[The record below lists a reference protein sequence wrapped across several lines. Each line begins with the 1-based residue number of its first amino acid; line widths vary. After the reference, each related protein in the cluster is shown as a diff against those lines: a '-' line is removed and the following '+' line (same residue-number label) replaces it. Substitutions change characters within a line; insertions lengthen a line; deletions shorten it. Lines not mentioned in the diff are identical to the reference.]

1 MVASTNNKRIA
12 KNTLLLYARMLL
24 MMGVSLYTSRI
35 VLEALGVDDFGIYN
49 VVGGV
54 VAMFSVLSNS
64 LSAAISRFLTYE
76 LGTGN
81 NDKLR
86 NIFSSS
92 VTIQLGLGL
101 LIALLAETVGVWFLN
116 AKMNIPADRLPAANW
131 VLHFSILTFV
141 INLVSIPYNAAIIA
155 HEKMSAFASISILD
169 AIGKLTI
176 AYLIMIS
183 PIDRLIFYS
192 VLMCLVALVVR
203 FTYGFYCKSHFEEC
217 RYHFIFDRELLK
229 ELFSFAGWNFIGA
242 SSGVLRDQGVNIVIN
257 LFCGP
262 AVNAARGIAMQVS
275 AAIGSFANNF
285 MTALNPQ
292 ITKSYAS
299 EDREYMFTLVY
310 QGARLSFY
318 LLFFLSLPVLIETKT
333 VLSLWLNVVPD
344 YTVVFV
350 QLILIYVMSESI
362 SYTLITLMLATGNI
376 RNYQLAVGGCQ
387 MLNFPVSYLLLR
399 FGFPPE
405 STLWTAIIIALISL
419 SIRLLMLRRMV
430 QLSIRIYFQKVFIN
444 VLFVSI
450 LSCVIPFFVK
460 SLMYE
465 NLLRFIVLCSLCM
478 VSTSLVIYRFGCTR
492 RERLFVNNKLAQL
505 KTKII
510 SK

>member
-92 VTIQLGLGL
+92 VTIQLVLGL

-116 AKMNIPADRLPAANW
+116 AKMNIPADRLTAANW
-131 VLHFSILTFV
+131 VLHFSVLTFV

-169 AIGKLTI
+169 AIGKLAI

-387 MLNFPVSYLLLR
+387 MLNFPISYLLLR

-405 STLWTAIIIALISL
+405 STLWTAIIVAFLCL
-419 SIRLLMLRRMV
+419 STRLLMLRRMV

-444 VLFVSI
+444 VLLVSI

-460 SLMYE
+460 SLMLE
-465 NLLRFIVLCSLCM
+465 NILRFIVLCCVCTL
-478 VSTSLVIYRFGCTR
+478 STSFVIYRFGCTR
-492 RERLFVNNKLAQL
+492 RERLFVNNKLTQL